1 MEQGKR
7 FKQSKPQKS
16 TFASSVGQL
25 RSEVQRGFGW
35 AQIFTSCPRF
45 DSLFSGLVSEG
56 SGGGDQNLTHFRR
69 PHIQRNSSG
78 FPLNLGAWAKQPLV

>member
-7 FKQSKPQKS
+7 FKHSKPQKS

-25 RSEVQRGFGW
+25 RSEVQRSFGW

-45 DSLFSGLVSEG
+45 DSLFPGLVFEG
-56 SGGGDQNLTHFRR
+56 SGGGDKISLTSEDHTSRETPVAF
-69 PHIQRNSSG
+69 
-78 FPLNLGAWAKQPLV
+78 L